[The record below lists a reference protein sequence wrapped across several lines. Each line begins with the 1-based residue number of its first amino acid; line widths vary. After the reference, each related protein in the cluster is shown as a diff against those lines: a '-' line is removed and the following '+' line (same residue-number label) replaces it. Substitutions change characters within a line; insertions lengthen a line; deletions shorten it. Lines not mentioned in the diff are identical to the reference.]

1 MKEKVKAVLKRTLAV
16 MTAVAMAFSI
26 ISFMPDSAV
35 TAEAAQQQKVIKIT
49 PTNCKNV
56 EKILP
61 KATKHY
67 ATDTSSNNYSYVFK
81 IKLEEASKL
90 RITGLARYS
99 FWAWG
104 GKMNYKLTNSLTSEK
119 ATYTETW
126 DTYVYSDHAWE
137 QQLGNYCDKLFTLN
151 KGTYYLFVNTD
162 LEPNWRKE
170 TYNGASIYDYPSGL
184 WLSVNRTA
192 YTKTPTLK
200 SARNSAS
207 STVKL
212 TYTKVSNAKGYQI
225 QYSTN
230 KKFTSPKY
238 VTAKKNSATIK
249 KMKKG
254 KTYFFRVRAYRT
266 ISGKRYWGAWSN
278 VKSVK
283 VRK

>member
-61 KATKHY
+61 EATKHY
-67 ATDTSSNNYSYVFK
+67 EIDNSSKNYKYVFK
-81 IKLEEASKL
+81 ITLAEASKL
-90 RITGLARYS
+90 RITGLARYT
-99 FWAWG
+99 FWNG
-104 GKMNYKLTNSLTSEK
+104 GGTVNYKLTDALTYSN
-119 ATYTETW
+119 ATFVETW
-126 DTYVYSDHAWE
+126 STGVYSDHTWE
-137 QQLGNYCDKLFTLN
+137 EKVGNYCDKLFTLN

-162 LEPNWRKE
+162 LTANWREE
-170 TYNGASIYDYPSGL
+170 TYLGKTIYDYPSGL
-184 WLSVNRTA
+184 WLSVNKAA

-254 KTYFFRVRAYRT
+254 KTYFFRVRAYRI
-266 ISGKRYWGAWSN
+266 ISGKKYWGAWSN